1 LALKLFLAL
10 SAEKKADD
18 RFVVPYLDQQCL
30 NDGEDW
36 ELGFLYG
43 LQGAAVCL
51 LLISDDGLKRI
62 EKADEYQDNVLL
74 EYEKALEKMDAEDM
88 IVLPLLIGKTVDGGL
103 YKKFSNFPGTQY
115 PEKKHASAKST
126 TDLNVRETM
135 QKLFKLQGIAVNP
148 EAFQDKMKDIIS
160 KIDEALKKFDRLGDV
175 KEVTTWQDK
184 YASDWTIADIQKW
197 LKDSGFAEYKD
208 AFKENAIDGKML
220 LSLDEKTLSEDLKV
234 TKRLHLLKFKSE
246 IEALKTAEAA
256 DDEEED
262 DEDDDD
268 EGDDDDGGDDDGGDD
283 DDDDGGKKK
292 KKKGKKK
299 KDDDE
304 E

>member
-1 LALKLFLAL
+1 LALKLFLSL
-10 SAEKKADD
+10 SAEKKSDG
-18 RFVVPYLDQQCL
+18 REIIPYLDQQCL

-51 LLISDDGLKRI
+51 LVISDDGLKRI
-62 EKADEYQDNVLL
+62 EGADGYQDNVLL
-74 EYEKALEKMDAEDM
+74 EYEKALEKMEHDEV

-126 TDLNVRETM
+126 TDSTIRETM

-148 EAFQDKMKDIIS
+148 DSYQDKIKDILS

-184 YASDWTIADIQKW
+184 YTSDWTLADVQQW
-197 LKDSGFAEYKD
+197 LKDSGFAEYKKD
-208 AFKENAIDGKML
+208 FKENAIDGKML
-220 LSLDEKTLSEDLKV
+220 LSLDEKTLQEDLKV
-234 TKRLHLLKFKSE
+234 TKRLHLLKFKTE
-246 IEALKTAEAA
+246 IEGLKAAEEA
-256 DDEEED
+256 
-262 DEDDDD
+262 
-268 EGDDDDGGDDDGGDD
+268 EG
-283 DDDDGGKKK
+283 
-292 KKKGKKK
+292 
-299 KDDDE
+299 E
-304 E
+304 